1 MTRSG
6 IRNKH
11 GMTIRAVIATCA
23 CAVLALAVAPQAG
36 AVKVKRLLAPVSVCP
51 NQNDA
56 DASIAEQETAMRC
69 LHNYA
74 RKRSHRGRMNDV
86 AKLDD
91 SAGNK
96 ARDIL
101 QCGEFSHYACGRDF
115 LFWFEQLDYVLNVCW
130 RAGENIAW
138 GNGDYGT
145 VRSIMRSWLRSP
157 GHRANILSG
166 SFDQFGVGLRV
177 GSLNGA
183 QGAHVWAAHFG
194 NHC

>member
-1 MTRSG
+1 MG
-6 IRNKH
+6 VRNKQ
-11 GMTIRAVIATCA
+11 GMKIRALIAICA
-23 CAVLALAVAPQAG
+23 CAVLALAAAPQLG
-36 AVKVKRLLAPVSVCP
+36 AMKVSRLLAPVSVCP
-51 NQNDA
+51 DQNDSR
-56 DASIAEQETAMRC
+56 ASVASQEAAMRC
-69 LHNYA
+69 LHSYA
-74 RKRSHRGRMNDV
+74 RKKAHRGQLDDV
-86 AKLDD
+86 GKLDD

-101 QCGEFSHYACGRDF
+101 HCGDFSHYACGRDF
-115 LFWFEQLDYVLNVCW
+115 LYWFEQLDYVLSGCW

-183 QGAHVWAAHFG
+183 QDAHVWAGHFG